1 MLHQLELWLAA
12 MPLPLAGAI
21 ASLAAGL
28 AAGVGALPVL
38 VIDRTSLR
46 LRDVLLGA
54 AAGVMLSATCFSLVL
69 PGLDA
74 AGEQAGEGLGAIA
87 LVSTAMLLG
96 AVGLWAI
103 HRVVPHEHML
113 KGRDDVSGASLRRI
127 WLFVLAIT
135 LHNVPEGLAVG
146 VGVASGNV
154 ADGLALTIG
163 IFLQNLPEGFVV
175 ALAVLPLGYSRLAA
189 VGIALLTGA
198 VETLGGLIGAGAVTL
213 SQAFLPWAM
222 AGAAGAM
229 LFVISHEVIPETHR
243 NGHDTAATFGVVVGF
258 VVMMALDVGLGVI
271 AA

>member
-1 MLHQLELWLAA
+1 MLQHLELWLAA
-12 MPLPLAGAI
+12 MPLPLAGAV

-38 VIDRTSLR
+38 VIDRTSFR
-46 LRDVLLGA
+46 LQDILMGT
-54 AAGVMLSATCFSLVL
+54 AAGIMLGATCFSLVL

-74 AGEQAGEGLGAIA
+74 AGAQAGKGLGAVA
-87 LVSTAMLLG
+87 LIGVAIILG

-103 HRVVPHEHML
+103 HRIVPHEHMF
-113 KGRDDVSGASLRRI
+113 KGRDDVTGTRLRRI

-189 VGIALLTGA
+189 VGIALATGG
-198 VETLGGLIGAGAVTL
+198 VETVGGLIGAGAVTL

-229 LFVISHEVIPETHR
+229 LFVVSHEVIPETHR
-243 NGHDTAATFGVVVGF
+243 NGYETPATFGLVVGF
-258 VVMMALDVGLGVI
+258 VIMMALDVGLGVI